1 MKREIQTD
9 NAGKA
14 PAHIKSCESL
24 TQAKKK
30 KNGEKTAWHTFSMN
44 YKTIDM
50 SV

>member
-14 PAHIKSCESL
+14 PAHIKSCKSL

-44 YKTIDM
+44 YKTIDHRP
-50 SV
+50 

>member
-14 PAHIKSCESL
+14 PAHIKSCKSL

-30 KNGEKTAWHTFSMN
+30 KKWGKNRLAHLFDEL
-44 YKTIDM
+44 
-50 SV
+50 